1 MEAALALLSYPEVA
15 ARLQNPDRMRAQSEQ
30 LLDVAAAI
38 HRVEYLLTSLRVNQ
52 NSLRAVEQMLVQGH
66 EEKPLISQAVRVLD
80 IQNRV
85 LAELRSA
92 LKEIPYPY
100 RHAAGE
106 VSISQYAIGIVPAN
120 NDLTGTLN
128 AVAQSLDCL
137 FSLYLQV
144 MGELAQIAEQV
155 ESAAGLQPIA
165 LPKEADARTTS
176 RLPAM
181 RKGT

>member
-1 MEAALALLSYPEVA
+1 
-15 ARLQNPDRMRAQSEQ
+15 
-30 LLDVAAAI
+30 
-38 HRVEYLLTSLRVNQ
+38 
-52 NSLRAVEQMLVQGH
+52 
-66 EEKPLISQAVRVLD
+66 VLD